1 MYNRRARS
9 NDNRSYYFFAFLAGA
24 CTLIHTRCVCLFV
37 SFSLSITPRLPLSPK
52 QRHALSMTTNDNGVY
67 VCVSNSFFWPIF
79 FLASF
84 IFFFSFFFFFFFYSS
99 VSLHLRTRKIRTQKN
114 RAIKKRISFNSEI
127 AYMISLSFVL
137 FFPFFTQIYNYN
149 RKERLTLPQQLSN
162 PMIYDRYRRRKA
174 IDKIILIDYRQ

>member
-1 MYNRRARS
+1 MHPHTHTLCM
-9 NDNRSYYFFAFLAGA
+9 FVCFLFSFHHSSSPSITETAS
-24 CTLIHTRCVCLFV
+24 CIEYDYERQRCVCMCEQLV
-37 SFSLSITPRLPLSPK
+37 
-52 QRHALSMTTNDNGVY
+52 
-67 VCVSNSFFWPIF
+67 
-79 FLASF
+79 FLADFLSCF
-84 IFFFSFFFFFFFYSS
+84 LHLLFLFFFFFFFYSS

-149 RKERLTLPQQLSN
+149 RKERLTLPQQLSH